1 MLIPELQNIT
11 DMACGTNHVLA
22 LDTKGRLF
30 VWGTG
35 EQNQLGRRVIQRTSR
50 LALIPSEIG
59 LKRKKIVTI
68 GSGDYHSFAIDN
80 KGNVLSWGLNSFGQT
95 GISKDGEN
103 VDIVGQPTLV
113 KSLNNMKIKEITGG
127 SHHTI
132 ARTENGEVLLWGRT
146 ENSQA
151 GMDISQLP
159 DDVVYTEDGRARYLK
174 KPTVIPGI
182 EAASVATAN
191 DTCLVITPKGRAY
204 SWGFSENY
212 QTGQGTTLDV
222 KVATLI
228 DNTAVRD
235 KKLIFGGVGG
245 QFGILGG
252 EAETPTNGV

>member
-1 MLIPELQNIT
+1 MLIPELENIV
-11 DMACGTNHVLA
+11 DMATGTNHVLA

-50 LALIPSEIG
+50 LALIPTEIG
-59 LKRKKIVTI
+59 LKRKKIVII

-80 KGNVLSWGLNSFGQT
+80 NDNVYSWGLNSFGQT
-95 GISKDGEN
+95 GIPKDGEN

-113 KSLNNMKIKEITGG
+113 KSLNNIRVKQITGG

-132 ARTENGEVLLWGRT
+132 ACTENSQVLLWGRT

-159 DDVVYTEDGRARYLK
+159 EDAVYTEDGRARYLK
-174 KPTVIPGI
+174 KPTIIPGI
-182 EAASVATAN
+182 QAASVATAN
-191 DTCLVITPKGRAY
+191 DTCLVITPKGEAY

-212 QTGQGTTLDV
+212 QTGQGTTQDV

-228 DNTAVRD
+228 DNTAVRN

-245 QFGILGG
+245 QFGMVGS
-252 EAETPTNGV
+252 EAETLTNGI